1 MKFSA
6 ISTFALA
13 AVSVVASPVAQ
24 AEKPKLVQKVVARGD
39 IDLGSVVGDVESLLG
54 SIVKDVESIASSA
67 GIDIATILSDAG
79 ISLLVKRDDVT
90 GEVKRSV
97 NLDQR
102 DLNSVIGDVES
113 LIGNVLSSL
122 VKLAE
127 TAGLSFIEEVLSLG
141 L

>member
-13 AVSVVASPVAQ
+13 AAAVVASPVAQ
-24 AEKPKLVQKVVARGD
+24 AEKPKHKIVARSD
-39 IDLGSVVGDVESLLG
+39 VDLGSVVGDVESLLG
-54 SIVKDVESIASSA
+54 SVVKDVESIASSA
-67 GIDIATILSDAG
+67 GIDISTILSDAG

-90 GEVKRSV
+90 GETKRSV

-102 DLNSVIGDVES
+102 DLNSVVSDVES
-113 LIGNVLSSL
+113 LIGNVLASL
-122 VKLAE
+122 LKLAG
-127 TAGLSFIEEVLSLG
+127 TAGLNFIEEVLSLG